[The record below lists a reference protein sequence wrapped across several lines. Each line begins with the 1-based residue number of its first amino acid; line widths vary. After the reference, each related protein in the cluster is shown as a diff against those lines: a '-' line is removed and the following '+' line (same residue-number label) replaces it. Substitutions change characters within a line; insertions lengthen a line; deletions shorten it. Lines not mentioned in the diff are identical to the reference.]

1 MLCCDGYPPRKSF
14 FFPFFS
20 LYIYFCFH
28 YNENRRPRRPAK
40 YFARSQKLT
49 PYPFSFFFYPSSFD
63 FALKRERNRIELE
76 SEEREKK
83 MFSLLST
90 GTELLYVESL
100 GCIFACIVSVSQQNV
115 FGIHTRGGSWL
126 TLTWLETSFGL
137 EFDTRYPIEFCLLV
151 PNFLIVRSAGWR
163 NRIAARSCATVHQRI
178 GHYSKASSRK
188 LHYYN
193 SSDVGLAIANIFND
207 VHCLFRS
214 LHRKTKTKTKWN
226 KHPSPTYAVVY
237 VWIKF
242 SRKSTKIIRIFWKI
256 SICFNRFK
264 RWGRLGR
271 WVMKY

>member
-63 FALKRERNRIELE
+63 FALKRKRNRIELE

-126 TLTWLETSFGL
+126 TLTWLETSFWVGI
-137 EFDTRYPIEFCLLV
+137 RYAISHWVLPS
-151 PNFLIVRSAGWR
+151 RSQF
-163 NRIAARSCATVHQRI
+163 S
-178 GHYSKASSRK
+178 
-188 LHYYN
+188 
-193 SSDVGLAIANIFND
+193 
-207 VHCLFRS
+207 HC
-214 LHRKTKTKTKWN
+214 
-226 KHPSPTYAVVY
+226 P
-237 VWIKF
+237 
-242 SRKSTKIIRIFWKI
+242 
-256 SICFNRFK
+256 
-264 RWGRLGR
+264 LGR
-271 WVMKY
+271 MKKPHCGSVVCNCASKDRPLFEGQQPQAALL